1 MARKRLKTMEDCRRY
16 MAGLV
21 NRTEDGVIEPQV
33 AGKLGYLINILI
45 SAIKDSD
52 LEKRIEVLENSY
64 NNKNSV
70 RGGKNG
76 K

>member
-21 NRTEDGVIEPQV
+21 NRTEDGEIEPQI

-52 LEKRIEVLENSY
+52 LEKRIEVLESSY
-64 NNKNSV
+64 NINKQ
-70 RGGKNG
+70 GGKNG

>member
-1 MARKRLKTMEDCRRY
+1 

-21 NRTEDGVIEPQV
+21 NRTEDGEIEPQI

-52 LEKRIEVLENSY
+52 LEKRIEVLESSY
-64 NNKNSV
+64 NINKQ
-70 RGGKNG
+70 GGKNG